1 MSARPHHLRLV
12 VANEEASRASRTGAF
27 AWSTATLELAP
38 AAGSLS
44 AAPHDDAR
52 AGLLQSAA
60 LRVLASP
67 VSVAHEL
74 VSSKA
79 IQGSP
84 RGSSNGFDLHARARR
99 LVLDTEQVGLLEELA
114 LLRRARTFV
123 DQGAPA
129 LEELERSPR
138 VGASHVRRLLGGER
152 AHESEGAVPPS
163 TSSPTRG
170 RPGGGALVRHRVA
183 ALLMAAALAAWV
195 VVRRTFSFL

>member
-12 VANEEASRASRTGAF
+12 VANEEASRSSRIGAF
-27 AWSTATLELAP
+27 AWPVATLELAP
-38 AAGSLS
+38 AAGPLS

-52 AGLLQSAA
+52 AGLLQTAA
-60 LRVLASP
+60 RHVLASP
-67 VSVAHEL
+67 VSVDRDFA
-74 VSSKA
+74 SMKA
-79 IQGSP
+79 IRSAP
-84 RGSSNGFDLHARARR
+84 RGNSEGFDPHARARR

-114 LLRRARTFV
+114 LLRRARRFV
-123 DQGAPA
+123 DGGAPA
-129 LEELERSPR
+129 LQDLERSPR

-152 AHESEGAVPPS
+152 VHEPEGAVPRS

-170 RPGGGALVRHRVA
+170 RPGGGTLVRHRVA